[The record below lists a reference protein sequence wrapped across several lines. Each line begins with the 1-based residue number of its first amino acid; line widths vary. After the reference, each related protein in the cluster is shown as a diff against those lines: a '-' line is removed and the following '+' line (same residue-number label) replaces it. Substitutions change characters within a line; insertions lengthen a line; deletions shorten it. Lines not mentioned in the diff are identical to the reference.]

1 MKRLSLIVCAI
12 GITAMAGASSGAD
25 NIIDHTRVDG
35 VARLPRATMNAIGKQ
50 RWFFSHASVG
60 ANMISGM
67 NDLHDADRQRYQ
79 LVVSDVNYNGGQGQ
93 ADTPGTTKP
102 GTIYECNRGNPGWAN
117 KLEIFD
123 RSVRSSGWCLPN
135 VDVAMDKF
143 CYIDQEADPAKYL
156 DTMAALEKAYP
167 DTRFVYVT
175 MPLTTSEDADNCLRN
190 RYNDAVRQFAR
201 AQGKLLFDIADIES
215 HNPRGQAVT
224 FTHDGAT
231 YQKLYDGYS
240 DDGGHLNAAGQKR
253 VALGWYAVGAAIVK
267 KR

>member
-1 MKRLSLIVCAI
+1 MKWLSSIVCAI

-25 NIIDHTRVDG
+25 VIDHTRVDG
-35 VARLPRATMNAIGKQ
+35 VARLPRATMDAIGRQ

-67 NDLHDADRQRYQ
+67 NDLHRADPQRYQ
-79 LVVSDVNYNGGQGQ
+79 LVVSGVDYNGGQER
-93 ADTPGTTKP
+93 ADAPGTTKP
-102 GTIYECNRGNPGWAN
+102 GTIYECNRGNPGWSK

-123 RSVRSSGWCLPN
+123 RSVRSSLWHLSN
-135 VDVAMDKF
+135 VEVAMDKF

-175 MPLTTSEDADNCLRN
+175 MPLTTSEDADNRLRN
-190 RYNDAVRQFAR
+190 RYNDAVRRFAR
-201 AQGKLLFDIADIES
+201 AHGKLLFDIADIES
-215 HNPRGQAVT
+215 HDPRGQATT
-224 FTHDGAT
+224 FTHDGT
-231 YQKLYDGYS
+231 RYQKLFDGYS

-253 VALGWYAVGAAIVK
+253 VALGWYAVGAAIVNA
-267 KR
+267 R